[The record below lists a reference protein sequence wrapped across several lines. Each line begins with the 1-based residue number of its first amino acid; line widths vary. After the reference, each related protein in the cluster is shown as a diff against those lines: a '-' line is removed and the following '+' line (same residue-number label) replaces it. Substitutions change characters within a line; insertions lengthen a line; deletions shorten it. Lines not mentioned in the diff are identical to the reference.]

1 MINRKL
7 IWTVFLVIVILGCN
21 TQKNPSGNEKKH
33 FSNNIEDKCHE
44 LYNIDYAGF
53 YGDTVSNLLKELK
66 DFNFDKQLMDDRL
79 TINCLVLTFQNELTM
94 YVYVWEYSIKI
105 DTINQFA
112 YKENT
117 PLDILDSL
125 SVRLV
130 YLDCGNNTVFDGEAF
145 YYDSV
150 CCNYE

>member
-1 MINRKL
+1 
-7 IWTVFLVIVILGCN
+7 
-21 TQKNPSGNEKKH
+21 
-33 FSNNIEDKCHE
+33 
-44 LYNIDYAGF
+44 
-53 YGDTVSNLLKELK
+53 LKELK